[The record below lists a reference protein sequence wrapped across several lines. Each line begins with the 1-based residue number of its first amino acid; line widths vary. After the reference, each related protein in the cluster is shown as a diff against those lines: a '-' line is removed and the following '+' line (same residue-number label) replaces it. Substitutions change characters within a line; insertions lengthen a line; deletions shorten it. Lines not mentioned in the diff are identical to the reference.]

1 MGELK
6 DKAVKGVFWSAID
19 KGGVKAISFIVSII
33 IARILSPDDYGII
46 GMILVFI
53 NISAIIIDSG
63 ISQALVQRKDRS
75 DTDMSTAFFFN
86 IAIGL
91 LCYLLLFTLAPAIS
105 RFYNVA
111 ELTSILRTLGLVLI
125 FNSFATVQR
134 ANLLIRL
141 DFKTMA
147 MVNLIGVL
155 ASACVGLYTAYSGF
169 GVWALVFQ
177 QLSMS
182 IAVSSVFWIMGKW
195 HPLLCFSTD
204 SFKHLWHFG
213 NKLLIAGLVATSL
226 REVYSMTIG
235 KFYHKAELGFYSR
248 AVQTTDMVAYTTYD
262 VINAVSFPILST
274 LQDDRTRLVAVYS
287 RMLAMTAF
295 IIFPVMTML
304 AVLAGPLVSVLLTDK
319 WLPAVALMQWL
330 CFARVF
336 TPISAL
342 NMNIL
347 NAMGRSDLFL
357 KLDLSKTPL
366 VIIAMII
373 TIPLGVKAIV
383 IGNFVTTFISYFI
396 NAYLPGRLFGFGVK
410 AQWKIFYRV
419 VIAAGIMALCGSL
432 VVHFLD
438 NPLLALIIGSLT
450 CLTTYTLSA
459 KILKITQLQEIS
471 GILQAKFKSIEHQ

>member
-6 DKAVKGVFWSAID
+6 DKAVKGVFWSAVD

-33 IARILSPDDYGII
+33 IARILSPDDYGTI

-53 NISAIIIDSG
+53 NISNIIIDSG

-86 IAIGL
+86 IAIGV
-91 LCYLLLFTLAPAIS
+91 LCYFLLFILAPAIS

-111 ELTSILRTLGLVLI
+111 ELTPILRVLGIVLI
-125 FNSFATVQR
+125 FNSLATVQR
-134 ANLLIRL
+134 ANLLIKL

-147 MVNLIGVL
+147 AVNLVGVIV
-155 ASACVGLYTAYSGF
+155 SAGVGLCSAYSGF

-177 QLSMS
+177 QLTLS
-182 IAVSSVFWIMGKW
+182 VTVTGVFWLLGKW
-195 HPLLCFSTD
+195 RPFMCFSTQ
-204 SFKHLWHFG
+204 SFRHLWHFG
-213 NKLLIAGLVATSL
+213 NKLLIAGLVATIL
-226 REVYSMTIG
+226 REIYSMTIG

-274 LQDDRTRLVAVYS
+274 LQDDRTRLISIYS

-295 IIFPVMTML
+295 IIFPIMTML
-304 AVLAGPLVSVLLTDK
+304 AVLAEPLVSVLLTDK
-319 WLPAVALMQWL
+319 WLPAVVLIQWL

-347 NAMGRSDLFL
+347 NAVGRSDLFM
-357 KLDLSKTPL
+357 KLDFSKTPL
-366 VIIAMII
+366 IIIAMII
-373 TIPLGVKAIV
+373 TIPIGVKAII
-383 IGNFVTTFISYFI
+383 IGDFIISFICYFI
-396 NAYLPGRLFGFGVK
+396 NAYLPGRMFGFGIK
-410 AQWKIFYRV
+410 AQWVIFYRI
-419 VIAAGIMALCGSL
+419 VIATAIMALCGSL
-432 VVHFLD
+432 VVHFVT
-438 NPLLALIIGSLT
+438 NKLLALIIGSFM
-450 CLTTYTLSA
+450 CLTIYILCA
-459 KILKITQLQEIS
+459 KTLKITQLQELSEIA
-471 GILQAKFKSIEHQ
+471 LTKLKAFKI